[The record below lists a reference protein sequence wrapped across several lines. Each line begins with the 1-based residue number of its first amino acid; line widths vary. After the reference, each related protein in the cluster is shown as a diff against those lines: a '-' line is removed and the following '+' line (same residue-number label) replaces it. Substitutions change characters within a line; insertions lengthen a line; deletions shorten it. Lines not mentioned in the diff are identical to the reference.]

1 MYKGAVEGC
10 QLPWI
15 TRDFHTLLLHTP
27 LSMPAGSQLHEPAGF
42 FWRERQTFGRAAS
55 RRTIPQRGQVEHL
68 PGSPAASRRTRHEKK
83 GRTMTRPA
91 AASSAQD
98 SVKGAASRRG
108 LRSVRKSAPPPAA
121 FFRRVAPPERVIPS
135 PRPWPP
141 RATFPQESCL
151 SCCRP
156 CPPPRSASPD
166 RQRDR
171 PRGECGPSGT

>member
-27 LSMPAGSQLHEPAGF
+27 FHAGRFPAPRTGRFLFSRNRLAGVPL
-42 FWRERQTFGRAAS
+42 T
-55 RRTIPQRGQVEHL
+55 RRTMPQRGQVEHL
-68 PGSPAASRRTRHEKK
+68 PGSPCAQGDAQKK

-91 AASSAQD
+91 AAASVRD

-108 LRSVRKSAPPPAA
+108 LRNVRNLRRRLLLFPA
-121 FFRRVAPPERVIPS
+121 VSPERVTPS
-135 PRPWPP
+135 PRRWLP
-141 RATFPQESCL
+141 RAAFPQESCL

-166 RQRDR
+166 RPRDR
-171 PRGECGPSGT
+171 PRRECGPSGT

>member
-27 LSMPAGSQLHEPAGF
+27 FPCRPVPSSTNRPVSFCVSGRLSGVPLHAG
-42 FWRERQTFGRAAS
+42 RCT
-55 RRTIPQRGQVEHL
+55 
-68 PGSPAASRRTRHEKK
+68 KK

-91 AASSAQD
+91 AASSVQD

-121 FFRRVAPPERVIPS
+121 FSRRLAPPERVIPS

-141 RATFPQESCL
+141 RAAFPQESCL

>member
-27 LSMPAGSQLHEPAGF
+27 FHAGRFPAPRTGRFLFSRNRLAGVPL
-42 FWRERQTFGRAAS
+42 T
-55 RRTIPQRGQVEHL
+55 RRTIPQRRQVEHL
-68 PGSPAASRRTRHEKK
+68 PGGHAPARRAMRKK
-83 GRTMTRPA
+83 RPDDDSSGRGGVGAGFRKRGCFAPRSAKRTES
-91 AASSAQD
+91 ASS
-98 SVKGAASRRG
+98 
-108 LRSVRKSAPPPAA
+108 PAA
-121 FFRRVAPPERVIPS
+121 FFPAIPSDRVTPS
-135 PRPWPP
+135 PRLWLP
-141 RATFPQESCL
+141 RAAFPQESCL

-166 RQRDR
+166 RPRDR